1 MKKDTKSIF
10 SWVYNIDTSISG
22 ITQENSMVKPNGK
35 IWLLAQEKKEW
46 ICHHQSWCLAV
57 ISGPK

>member
-46 ICHHQSWCLAV
+46 IFHHLR
-57 ISGPK
+57 